1 MCSICPHMVR
11 VLIKFPG
18 GRIFS
23 FRVKPVVHV
32 SNMGLV
38 LLSLCNIDWAFSVP
52 SYMSRFLAV
61 GTETLVRGC
70 HLTILSSVVACAG
83 ATGVDQLHAVPSKVG
98 AFE

>member
-1 MCSICPHMVR
+1 MCSICPHVVR
-11 VLIKFPG
+11 VLIEFPG

-23 FRVKPVVHV
+23 FRVKPVARI

-38 LLSLCNIDWAFSVP
+38 LLSLRNIDWAFYVP
-52 SYMSRFLAV
+52 SSMSRFLAV
-61 GTETLVRGC
+61 GTETLVQGC

-83 ATGVDQLHAVPSKVG
+83 ATGVDQLRAVPSKVG